1 MNLGDT
7 FKVRKPP
14 NSLFLDTMEVLNKES
29 WSLLCSSY
37 QWGAKLSSCYCHHIT
52 LHSPLQPDITIRHHH
67 QTTTTISTISTTTTN
82 TITIDSDIDI
92 IIIISSSII
101 IIIII
106 QDRAVSEL
114 K

>member
-52 LHSPLQPDITIRHHH
+52 LHSLLQSDITDNNNI
-67 QTTTTISTISTTTTN
+67 TTKTITTKIIDTN
-82 TITIDSDIDI
+82 TDTINTDTNDSRKLN
-92 IIIISSSII
+92 SSN
-101 IIIII
+101 
-106 QDRAVSEL
+106 VFV
-114 K
+114 